1 MRGFAGA
8 ILRNR
13 EYATYLNGMYE
24 EGLNPDEVLNQ
35 VGDPEAFIGELRD
48 AYRDR
53 QLRRRQF
60 IDSLSDEVKAEW
72 IDGEA
77 VYHSPAREAHN
88 WTSTGIIT
96 LLSDYSRYVES
107 VSVRVEKAMVEAG
120 ENNFEPDICLF
131 RQPDGSL
138 PRDMVVY
145 PRPDLAVEIL
155 SKRTAE
161 RDLGTKKLEYARAGT
176 TEYWVVDADAQT
188 VRQFGNDGDGRF
200 VERRRLGLGDT
211 LESVLL
217 PGLRFPLEAIWEP
230 AVSARW
236 TARLVVGAAEREG
249 WDLDAL

>member
-1 MRGFAGA
+1 MS
-8 ILRNR
+8 
-13 EYATYLNGMYE
+13 E
-24 EGLNPDEVLNQ
+24 EELNPDEILNQ
-35 VGDPEAFIGELRD
+35 VGNPEAFIGELRD

-53 QLRRRQF
+53 QLRRNQF

-131 RQPDGSL
+131 RQPDGSM
-138 PRDMVVY
+138 PREMVVY

-155 SKRTAE
+155 SKRTAK
-161 RDLGTKKLEYARAGT
+161 RDLGTKKIEYARAGT
-176 TEYWVVDADAQT
+176 TEYWVVDADEQT
-188 VRQFGNDGDGRF
+188 IRQFGNRGDGRF
-200 VERRRLGLGDT
+200 EERERLCIGDE
-211 LESVLL
+211 LVSVLL
-217 PGLRFPLEAIWEP
+217 PELVFPLEAIWEP
-230 AVSARW
+230 PVSARW
-236 TARLVVGAAEREG
+236 SARLVMAKAKREG
-249 WDLDAL
+249 WDL